1 MPKKVIEKHEPVRQF
16 KRTVLDRCNV
26 VSGLAVDLGEA
37 LRTGKVPTKV
47 GPSDVSYN
55 GIENPANILSRPS
68 DVFDAMQ
75 MEQAALKLGTKKTE
89 TPAPAAEPQPA
100 PASSQ
105 E

>member
-1 MPKKVIEKHEPVRQF
+1 MPKKNIEKHDPVRQF

-55 GIENPANILSRPS
+55 GIENPANILF
-68 DVFDAMQ
+68 VV
-75 MEQAALKLGTKKTE
+75 LIGKLRCKDITC
-89 TPAPAAEPQPA
+89 
-100 PASSQ
+100 SSYS
-105 E
+105 